1 MGSLNTLTVRQAV
14 DHLEQGSCSS
24 EELVRDLLSAQSAH
38 DGVIH
43 GYLQVDGERALSEA
57 RQADEARKKGS
68 RCRLLG
74 VPLAV
79 KDLLNVAGQSCRCG
93 SRILEGYVSPYD
105 ATAVA
110 RLRAEGAIFLGR
122 TNMDEFGMG
131 SSTENSAFGP
141 TRNPW
146 NTACVPGGSSGGSAA
161 VVAADMA
168 LGSLGSDTGGSVR
181 QPAAFCGCTGLKPSY
196 GRVSRYGLVA
206 YASSLDQI
214 GPLTKD
220 VDDAALLLGLIAGRD
235 PRDSSSVDLPVDDY
249 SAACVTDLTGMK
261 LGLPRDYFVGGLE
274 PGVEA
279 AVRAAIERCR
289 ELGAELVDVSLPH
302 TSVAVPTYYVIATAE
317 ASANLARFDGVRYGF
332 RAEGA
337 EDVLDLYGRT
347 RAQGFGPEVKRRIIL
362 GTYVLSGGYYDAYY
376 VRAQKVRTLIRHDFE
391 TAFQTCDA
399 LLAPV
404 TPTAAYRL
412 GEKTADPLQMYLGD
426 VFTVPASLA
435 GICGLSVPCGFTPAG
450 LPVGLQIL
458 GPAFGETRVLRV
470 GSAYQKSTDW
480 HRRRPPLA
488 AGGSR

>member
-14 DHLEQGSCSS
+14 HHLEQGACSS
-24 EELVRDLLSAQSAH
+24 EELVRDLLSARMAH
-38 DGVIH
+38 DGDIH
-43 GYLQVDGERALSEA
+43 GYLQMDAEGALAEA
-57 RQADEARKKGS
+57 RRADADRKKGC
-68 RCRLLG
+68 RGRLLG

-79 KDLLNVAGQSCRCG
+79 KDILNVAGQSCRCG

-105 ATAVA
+105 ATTVA

-131 SSTENSAFGP
+131 SSNENSAFGP

-168 LGSLGSDTGGSVR
+168 LAALGSDTGGSVR

-206 YASSLDQI
+206 YASSLDQV
-214 GPLTKD
+214 GTLAKD
-220 VDDAALLLGLIAGRD
+220 VDDAALLLGIMAGRD
-235 PRDSSSVDLPVDDY
+235 PHDSSSVDAPVDDY
-249 SAACVTDLTGMK
+249 AAACGMDLKGMK
-261 LGLPRDYFVGGLE
+261 LGLPKDYFVGGLD
-274 PGVEA
+274 PAVERA
-279 AVRAAIERCR
+279 IRAAIERCR
-289 ELGAELVDVSLPH
+289 ELGAEVVEVSLPH
-302 TSVAVPTYYVIATAE
+302 TSVAIPTYYIVATAE

-332 RAEGA
+332 RADGA

-347 RAQGFGPEVKRRIIL
+347 RAQGFGSEVKRRIIL
-362 GTYVLSGGYYDAYY
+362 GTYVLSGGYHDAYY
-376 VRAQKVRTLIRHDFE
+376 VRAQKVRTLIRRDFE
-391 TAFQTCDA
+391 TVFETCDA

-404 TPTAAYRL
+404 APTAAYRL
-412 GEKTADPLQMYLGD
+412 GEKMADPLQMYLGD

-435 GICGLSVPCGFTPAG
+435 GICGLSVPCGFTPSG
-450 LPVGLQIL
+450 LPVGLQVL
-458 GPAFGETRVLRV
+458 GPAFGESRVLRV

-480 HRRRPPLA
+480 HRRRPPVVG
-488 AGGSR
+488 GGSR